1 MIMMAITMTGMT
13 IMTITPGCKVGGS
26 LRAPLSTRRGGR
38 TSLQRCM
45 SMMMM
50 MVVVVMV
57 AVVKKDS
64 GLFQDEP
71 KMQAGDAIDN
81 VMIAVTSKKK
91 QFSCEDKYMI
101 LSSTSVHQHI
111 LKKLSLSQFLIF
123 FKM

>member
-1 MIMMAITMTGMT
+1 MIMMMMTTVITMAVMT
-13 IMTITPGCKVGGS
+13 IMTITPGCKIGGS
-26 LRAPLSTRRGGR
+26 LRGGR

-50 MVVVVMV
+50 MVEVVIV

-81 VMIAVTSKKK
+81 VMIAVISQKT
-91 QFSCEDKYMI
+91 
-101 LSSTSVHQHI
+101 V
-111 LKKLSLSQFLIF
+111 LK
-123 FKM
+123 